1 MNRNRFASST
11 TKTMTSSKKMKA
23 KCAQN
28 QQGLDRLQELN
39 ENTEEKNPNSNYVL
53 TIQRA
58 MKSLRDCPTE
68 ITTAKEACA
77 LKFIGP
83 SMSKIIC
90 PRPPLSQVA
99 PPPLLT
105 TTTTTAPPPLPG
117 PSTSSVPAP
126 NLLQSTLTG
135 GIAAAAIAATTTIQ
149 TKRTAARKEQG
160 PTNKQRTYE
169 REVQKADNLD
179 LASLKGPWK
188 VILLVDGREHKSKH
202 VVAKCKQSGIPCE
215 ERHLAIG
222 DMTWIARSEHDQV
235 EIMCGTIVERK
246 ESADLV
252 SSLFGTRYLEQRLR
266 LQNCGLPQ
274 LLFLVEGDLTRNSN
288 CPMETLH
295 MAMMETRAL
304 GFHAIH
310 TNHLQDTVRHLKGLH
325 RRIVQ
330 RTFPQAFS
338 SELPTF
344 SNSPP
349 IESRGRNRRRRR
361 PTSLLEMVF
370 DGPPVPP
377 LDSQR
382 FMTYGELKA
391 KVEMDREAG
400 TKTMGAIYMAMC
412 KLCKLRSI
420 FICFVTFFLFSFKS
434 SSSSSSGFYF
444 LVGGVVKQVSTLSHK
459 KCEAIASYYP
469 TIHSLMTAFTESS
482 DSSSSSSSQPQT
494 LVRDIPCGSQKVGP
508 KAANELYLSCCMGR
522 DGSLLPTT
530 SLVTASNKTMRNEE
544 VTFPITKRP
553 RTMTTVPTFSTTK
566 DMATTTATAS
576 TGTGKVPT
584 SPSLSC
590 SSSSSFVS
598 SSSPKA
604 LPFLPNNNNDDDTDE
619 NKNDISCIDLTVDT
633 PEMKKVTMTKTKSP
647 ITTTKNTVSTR
658 TKQRNDQTMDPEEDS
673 ILVLEFENDDDEN
686 ANDDSNNDAMVSTTH
701 KTNHSISN
709 PLRCISTSTTEAE
722 SNAAAMDDDDDDGSS
737 SIIEILD

>member
-1 MNRNRFASST
+1 
-11 TKTMTSSKKMKA
+11 
-23 KCAQN
+23 
-28 QQGLDRLQELN
+28 
-39 ENTEEKNPNSNYVL
+39 
-53 TIQRA
+53 
-58 MKSLRDCPTE
+58 
-68 ITTAKEACA
+68 
-77 LKFIGP
+77 
-83 SMSKIIC
+83 
-90 PRPPLSQVA
+90 
-99 PPPLLT
+99 
-105 TTTTTAPPPLPG
+105 
-117 PSTSSVPAP
+117 
-126 NLLQSTLTG
+126 
-135 GIAAAAIAATTTIQ
+135 
-149 TKRTAARKEQG
+149 
-160 PTNKQRTYE
+160 
-169 REVQKADNLD
+169 
-179 LASLKGPWK
+179 
-188 VILLVDGREHKSKH
+188 
-202 VVAKCKQSGIPCE
+202 
-215 ERHLAIG
+215 
-222 DMTWIARSEHDQV
+222 MTWIARSEHDQV

-344 SNSPP
+344 SNSPL

-412 KLCKLRSI
+412 KLCKPMSI
-420 FICFVTFFLFSFKS
+420 SIVSLPFFDIQVLFF
-434 SSSSSSGFYF
+434 FF
-444 LVGGVVKQVSTLSHK
+444 WIPFWLGGCIYTVKQVSTLSHK
-459 KCEAIASYYP
+459 KCEAIASNYP
-469 TIHSLMTAFTESS
+469 TIHSLMTAFTEIFNSS
-482 DSSSSSSSQPQT
+482 TSSSSQPQT

-522 DGSLLPTT
+522 DGSLLPTP
-530 SLVTASNKTMRNEE
+530 SLTTATNKTMRNEE
-544 VTFPITKRP
+544 VTFPTTKRP
-553 RTMTTVPTFSTTK
+553 RTTTTVPTFSTTN
-566 DMATTTATAS
+566 DTATTTTATAVAS
-576 TGTGKVPT
+576 TIIGKVPT
-584 SPSLSC
+584 SPSLSSSC
-590 SSSSSFVS
+590 SSPSSSFVS
-598 SSSPKA
+598 SSSPKV
-604 LPFLPNNNNDDDTDE
+604 LPFLPNNDTDTDNDE
-619 NKNDISCIDLTVDT
+619 NKNDISCIDLTADDT
-633 PEMKKVTMTKTKSP
+633 PEMKKNKTKTKSP
-647 ITTTKNTVSTR
+647 VTTPTVSTG
-658 TKQRNDQTMDPEEDS
+658 TKKRNNNDQTMMDPEEEDS
-673 ILVLEFENDDDEN
+673 ILVLDFENDENDEN
-686 ANDDSNNDAMVSTTH
+686 DIDDTNKDAMVSTTTH
-701 KTNHSISN
+701 KTNHSISRTD

-722 SNAAAMDDDDDDGSS
+722 SNAAMDDYAINDDDDDGSS